1 MSRRA
6 PFEGHV
12 SRTHAYCH
20 GHRVAG
26 RARAVARRS
35 SRRAAHADAVSR
47 EAKGEKR
54 DRNPLSSSI
63 TAAGAGATTESL
75 RPRPL
80 KRCWTCA
87 MAPRAV
93 ESTEYG
99 RQVED
104 QVRVVRSGRLVEL
117 RGQRIDRIEVQLPLG
132 GDDDGLGASS
142 PTPRPPRAALFGAPT
157 IPPTLH
163 RRGPLVAVTVGRDL
177 PPATV
182 LVAVGA
188 PVGEPEGPP
197 GGQRDD
203 AQTAVRCSPEE
214 SRVRSSEFWSPGR

>member
-26 RARAVARRS
+26 RAGAVARRS

-47 EAKGEKR
+47 EAKSEKR

-63 TAAGAGATTESL
+63 TAAALPGGATTESL

-93 ESTEYG
+93 ESTDDG

-117 RGQRIDRIEVQLPLG
+117 RGQRIDGMEVQLPLG

-163 RRGPLVAVTVGRDL
+163 RRGQLVAVTVGRDL
-177 PPATV
+177 R
-182 LVAVGA
+182 GRH
-188 PVGEPEGPP
+188 GPR
-197 GGQRDD
+197 GGW
-203 AQTAVRCSPEE
+203 CSCG
-214 SRVRSSEFWSPGR
+214 RTRRSARRSTR